1 MTTFEELALSFD
13 DDDDDGADVAPT
25 NDVAHTRPYDDLNVS
40 SDAFWAL
47 DLPQRDS
54 VFATLREQRPV
65 SWQPPIETA
74 VSPDPDD
81 PGFWA
86 VVRHQDIVE
95 VSQRSEVFVSRYG
108 VMFDML
114 PAVFLEMAMSFLAMD
129 NPKHSKV
136 RRLVSSAFT
145 PRQIKRIDDD
155 IASRARRIVSAAAQK
170 AREGADVDFVEDV
183 SKHLP
188 VEMFGDMFGVPEELR
203 AEVAHCADETQAWAD
218 PVLLGGRDP
227 AEVQVEGALRIH
239 EITEDLIAARRETP
253 KDDLLTSL
261 VNAEIDGEKLSDVE
275 ICATMVLCAV
285 AGTDT
290 TRHTASFAAKA
301 LTDFPDQRR
310 WLWEDFE
317 GRIDS
322 AIEEF
327 LRWGSV
333 VQNFRRTAVQEYTL
347 GDQQILP
354 GDKVVMMYGSGN
366 RDKTVFGDPDTFRLD
381 RHPNP
386 HIAFGGGGTHF
397 CLGNQLSKSMLR
409 SLFRELHRQM
419 PDFVAGEPTL
429 VKTNFIRGVVSMPFD
444 AGPSP
449 SHRGTD

>member
-1 MTTFEELALSFD
+1 MSTFEELALSFD
-13 DDDDDGADVAPT
+13 EDSDDDVDLPPT
-25 NDVAHTRPYDDLNVS
+25 NDVADTRAYDDLNVS

-47 DLPQRDS
+47 DLPERDLI
-54 VFATLREQRPV
+54 FRTLRDERPV

-74 VSPDPDD
+74 VAPDPDD

-86 VVRHQDIVE
+86 VLRHKDIIE
-95 VSQRSEVFVSRYG
+95 VSQRSEIFVSRYG

-155 IASRARRIVSAAAQK
+155 IALRAQRIVAAAAQK
-170 AREGADVDFVEDV
+170 ARDGEPVDFVEDI

-188 VEMFGDMFGVPEELR
+188 VEMFGDMFGVPPDLR
-203 AEVAHCADETQAWAD
+203 AEVAHAADETQAWAD
-218 PVLLGGRDP
+218 PILLGGRDP
-227 AEVQVEGALRIH
+227 AEVQVEGALKIH
-239 EITEDLIAARRETP
+239 EITEELIAARRETP
-253 KDDLLTSL
+253 ADDLLTSL
-261 VNAEIDGEKLSDVE
+261 VNAEIDGEQLSDFE

-290 TRHTASFAAKA
+290 TRHTASFAVKA
-301 LTDFPDQRR
+301 LTDFPEQRN

-333 VQNFRRTAVQEYTL
+333 VQNFRRTAVVQYTL
-347 GDQQILP
+347 AGQQILP
-354 GDKVVMMYGSGN
+354 GDKVVLMYSSGN
-366 RDKTVFGDPDTFRLD
+366 RDATVFNDPDTFQLD
-381 RHPNP
+381 RNPNP

-419 PDFVAGEPTL
+419 PDFAAGEPNL
-429 VKTNFIRGVVSMPFD
+429 VKNNFIRGVAKMPFD
-444 AGPSP
+444 P
-449 SHRGTD
+449 RVQ

>member
-13 DDDDDGADVAPT
+13 DDDDDDGTDVPPT
-25 NDVAHTRPYDDLNVS
+25 NDVAAQRPHDELNVS

-47 DLPQRDS
+47 DLPERDLI
-54 VFATLREQRPV
+54 FRTLREERPV
-65 SWQPPIETA
+65 SWQPAIETA
-74 VSPDPDD
+74 VAPDPDD

-86 VVRHQDIVE
+86 VVRHGDIIE
-95 VSQRSEVFVSRYG
+95 ASQRSEVFVSRYG

-114 PAVFLEMAMSFLAMD
+114 PPVFLEMAMSFLAMD
-129 NPKHSKV
+129 NPKHNKV
-136 RRLVSSAFT
+136 RRLVASAFT

-155 IASRARRIVSAAAQK
+155 IASRAKRIVAAAAQK
-170 AREGADVDFVEDV
+170 ARDGAAVDFVGDISV
-183 SKHLP
+183 HLP

-203 AEVAHCADETQAWAD
+203 AEVAHAADETQAWAD

-227 AEVQVEGALRIH
+227 AEVQVEGALKIH
-239 EITEDLIAARRETP
+239 EITEELIAARRAEP
-253 KDDLLTSL
+253 ADDLLTSL
-261 VNAEIDGEKLSDVE
+261 VNAEIDGEHLSDFE

-301 LTDFPDQRR
+301 LTDFPAQRQ
-310 WLWEDFE
+310 WLWDDFE
-317 GRIDS
+317 SRIGT

-333 VQNFRRTAVQEYTL
+333 VQNFRRTAVSEYTL
-347 GDQQILP
+347 GGQQILP
-354 GDKVVMMYGSGN
+354 GDKVVLMYSSGN
-366 RDKTVFGDPDTFRLD
+366 RDAAVFDDPDAFKLD
-381 RHPNP
+381 RNPNP

-409 SLFRELHRQM
+409 SLFRELYHQM

-429 VKTNFIRGVVSMPFD
+429 VKTNFIRGIVSMPFD
-444 AGPSP
+444 PKLP
-449 SHRGTD
+449 R